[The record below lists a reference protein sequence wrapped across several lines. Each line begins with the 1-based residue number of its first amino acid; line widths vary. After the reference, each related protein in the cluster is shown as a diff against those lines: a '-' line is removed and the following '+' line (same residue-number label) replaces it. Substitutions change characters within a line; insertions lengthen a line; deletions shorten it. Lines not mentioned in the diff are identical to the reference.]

1 MIHSFSAAEAR
12 QKFGEML
19 SRVELQHEEIII
31 KRAGKK
37 VARLVPLAEPVSS
50 PQSKLDFRTAAGLG
64 QEIWQG
70 IDVNKYLQQE
80 RGEWD

>member
-1 MIHSFSAAEAR
+1 MTHTFSAVEAR

-19 SRVELQHEEIII
+19 SRVEFQHEEIVI

-50 PQSKLDFRTAAGLG
+50 LQSKLDFRTAAGLG
-64 QEIWQG
+64 QEIWQR
-70 IDVNKYLQQE
+70 IDVNEYLHQE